1 MAKVYGNNAHNG
13 NAQLKREYEEKMQAW
28 KGPKTIS
35 NVITMIGFIGFM
47 GTILLSFIGV
57 MPSVKSTVEFWFIAL
72 VGAVMKS
79 ITNSRYEKYKGKADA
94 LNIGIQGEEVIT
106 STLTSLPDD
115 YMIFNNVALNY
126 NGQLT
131 EIDCIVLSCFGIWVV
146 EVKSYKGVIHGFAA
160 NDMWSRIKTSK
171 SGKEYD
177 SEIKNPLKQVERQ
190 VQILS
195 NVLYRKGIRTTAQ
208 GYVVFPVAENVNVDS
223 DKVFLN
229 SSQLKREI
237 LSYNQ
242 VVLPKDRVE
251 TIRDVLTQ
259 L

>member
-1 MAKVYGNNAHNG
+1 
-13 NAQLKREYEEKMQAW
+13 
-28 KGPKTIS
+28 
-35 NVITMIGFIGFM
+35 
-47 GTILLSFIGV
+47 
-57 MPSVKSTVEFWFIAL
+57 
-72 VGAVMKS
+72 
-79 ITNSRYEKYKGKADA
+79 
-94 LNIGIQGEEVIT
+94 
-106 STLTSLPDD
+106 
-115 YMIFNNVALNY
+115 MIFNNVALNY

-131 EIDCIVLSCFGIWVV
+131 EIDCIVLSCYGIWVV
-146 EVKSYKGVIHGFAA
+146 EVKSYKGVIHGLAA

-177 SEIKNPLKQVERQ
+177 SEIKNPLKQVDRQ

-251 TIRDVLTQ
+251 TIKDILMQ

>member
-13 NAQLKREYEEKMQAW
+13 NAQLKREYEEKASAA
-28 KGPKTIS
+28 KTRMKIEF
-35 NVITMIGFIGFM
+35 IIATIGFIGFLVI
-47 GTILLSFIGV
+47 TPFLSAMWFVIVNFI
-57 MPSVKSTVEFWFIAL
+57 TVFSS
-72 VGAVMKS
+72 MK
-79 ITNSRYEKYKGKADA
+79 YEKYKGKADA

-115 YMIFNNVALNY
+115 YMVFNNVALNY

-131 EIDCIVLSCFGIWVV
+131 EIDCIVLSRFGLWVV
-146 EVKSYKGVIHGFAA
+146 EVKSYKGVIHGLAA

-171 SGKEYD
+171 SGKEYN

-195 NVLYRKGIRTTAQ
+195 NVLYRKGIRITAK

-229 SSQLKREI
+229 IIQLKQMI
-237 LSYNQ
+237 LSKNQ
-242 VVLPKDRVE
+242 AILSQDKVE

>member
-13 NAQLKREYEEKMQAW
+13 NAQLKREYEEKASAA
-28 KGPKTIS
+28 KTRMKIEF
-35 NVITMIGFIGFM
+35 IIAAIGFIGFLVI
-47 GTILLSFIGV
+47 TPFLSAMWFVIVNFI
-57 MPSVKSTVEFWFIAL
+57 TVFSS
-72 VGAVMKS
+72 MK
-79 ITNSRYEKYKGKADA
+79 YEKYKGKADA
-94 LNIGIQGEEVIT
+94 LNIGMQGEEVIT

-115 YMIFNNVALNY
+115 YMVFNNVALNY

-131 EIDCIVLSCFGIWVV
+131 EIDCIVLSCYGIWVV
-146 EVKSYKGVIHGFAA
+146 EVKSYKGVIHGLAA

-195 NVLYRKGIRTTAQ
+195 NVLYRKGIRITAK

-242 VVLPKDRVE
+242 IVLPKDRVE
-251 TIRDVLTQ
+251 TIKDILMQ

>member
-13 NAQLKREYEEKMQAW
+13 NAQLKREYEEKASAA
-28 KGPKTIS
+28 KTRMKIEF
-35 NVITMIGFIGFM
+35 IIAAIGFIGFLVI
-47 GTILLSFIGV
+47 TPFLSAMWFVIVNFI
-57 MPSVKSTVEFWFIAL
+57 TVFSS
-72 VGAVMKS
+72 MK
-79 ITNSRYEKYKGKADA
+79 YEKYKGKADA

-106 STLTSLPDD
+106 STLTSLPDE

-146 EVKSYKGVIHGFAA
+146 EVKSYKGVIHGLAA
-160 NDMWSRIKTSK
+160 NEMWSRIKTSK

>member
-1 MAKVYGNNAHNG
+1 MAKLYGNNAHNG

-94 LNIGIQGEEVIT
+94 LDIGIQGEEVIT
-106 STLTSLPDD
+106 STLTSLPDE

-146 EVKSYKGVIHGFAA
+146 EVKSYKGVIHGLAS

-208 GYVVFPVAENVNVDS
+208 GYVVFPAAENVNVDS

>member
-13 NAQLKREYEEKMQAW
+13 NAQLKREYEEKASAA
-28 KGPKTIS
+28 KTRMKIEF
-35 NVITMIGFIGFM
+35 IIAAIGFIGFLVI
-47 GTILLSFIGV
+47 TPFLSAMWFVIVNFI
-57 MPSVKSTVEFWFIAL
+57 TVFSS
-72 VGAVMKS
+72 MK
-79 ITNSRYEKYKGKADA
+79 YEKYKGKADA
-94 LNIGIQGEEVIT
+94 LNIGMQGEEVIT

-115 YMIFNNVALNY
+115 YMVFNNVALNY

-146 EVKSYKGVIHGFAA
+146 EVKSYKGVIHGLAA

-195 NVLYRKGIRTTAQ
+195 NVLYRKGIRITAK

-242 VVLPKDRVE
+242 IVLPKDRVE
-251 TIRDVLTQ
+251 TIKDVLTQ

>member
-13 NAQLKREYEEKMQAW
+13 NAQLKREYDEKASAA
-28 KGPKTIS
+28 KTRMKIEF
-35 NVITMIGFIGFM
+35 IIAAIGFIGFLVI
-47 GTILLSFIGV
+47 TPFLSAMWFVIVNFI
-57 MPSVKSTVEFWFIAL
+57 TVFSS
-72 VGAVMKS
+72 MK
-79 ITNSRYEKYKGKADA
+79 YEKYKGKADA

-106 STLTSLPDD
+106 STLTSLPDE

-131 EIDCIVLSCFGIWVV
+131 EIDCIVLSCYGIWVV